1 MTQNQLTSIVAVVEH
16 LFPGGLNADTR
27 VSPSSKFGDAIWK
40 LFDAENDRL
49 AHYGPGDLTIDWN
62 QFQTKMG
69 YTPLS
74 EKILYALKLFAL
86 LYYIQPS
93 TVISRATRSKN
104 HPSTVRQ
111 VIRSLIPFMGHV
123 CEKIIVASK
132 GALKPTSLAEI
143 TASDIKK
150 SLLDWDAGSQK
161 DLKRALKGMTSATM
175 RACLENDSPGW
186 NSSDA
191 KNFEYRAA
199 ETRDDYER
207 VLPNPL
213 FRLIS
218 NSATDDICG
227 FLRFMGQKA
236 ASDEKGV
243 IPNDFSGLDGPS
255 LFAAY
260 VDIRLAK
267 SIPAKKQI
275 DPPKYGEGIAALR
288 NNFERYGIDVSQ
300 MLEYLYR
307 VRNAACAAIALYT
320 GGRFSDLVGFRLDCL
335 QKLNGIWF
343 MVGTHIKHED
353 LEKPTNEDT
362 WVAIPLLRDAVACLK
377 ILNQITRN
385 ECLICSLHTHVKAR
399 PISAS
404 GFLTILET
412 YVKTIDVDG
421 TWAHITISPHRCRHT
436 LAHQLARADLGLV
449 LISYHLKHL
458 HTARSAIPP
467 SHTLLYGGIGQLK
480 VEKALQSQAIQ
491 LDMAKALYDPDAP
504 VAGGGAEE
512 FIERRKQYFVGMMAE
527 GHTKEQII
535 VQLASQGIPL
545 SSVGMGYCRGRR
557 DIKLK
562 DGTIEKP
569 PCTGSL
575 QCSPQHCGNALITQT
590 HAPVWKK
597 VASQNTELAARP
609 NMAYAKGEL
618 LKKVQ
623 IAEAV
628 LADLEL
634 RS

>member
-1 MTQNQLTSIVAVVEH
+1 MTQNQLASIVAVVEH
-16 LFPGGLNADTR
+16 LFPGGLNADTP
-27 VSPSSKFGDAIWK
+27 VSAVSRFGDAIWTF
-40 LFDAENDRL
+40 FDADNDRL
-49 AHYGPGDLTIDWN
+49 GHYGPGDLTIDWN
-62 QFQTKMG
+62 QLQLKLG

-74 EKILYALKLFAL
+74 PQIVHALKLFAL

-104 HPSTVRQ
+104 HPSTVCQ
-111 VIRSLIPFMGHV
+111 VIKALVPFVAHI
-123 CEKIIVASK
+123 CEKVIVASR
-132 GALKPTSLAEI
+132 GGLKPTSLSEI
-143 TASDIKK
+143 TASDIRK

-236 ASDEKGV
+236 AVDEKGV
-243 IPNDFSGLDGPS
+243 IPNDFSGLDGAS
-255 LFAAY
+255 VFASY
-260 VDIRLAK
+260 VHIRLQTRE
-267 SIPAKKQI
+267 PT
-275 DPPKYGEGIAALR
+275 DRPKYGEGIAALR
-288 NNFERYGIDVSQ
+288 NNFERYGIDAGQ

-335 QKLNGIWF
+335 EKLNGLWF

-353 LEKPTNEDT
+353 IGKPTNEDT
-362 WVAIPLLRDAVACLK
+362 WVAIPLVRDAIACLK

-385 ECLICSLHTHVKAR
+385 ERLICSLHTHVKAR
-399 PISAS
+399 PISAN

-458 HTARSAIPP
+458 HTARSAIPA
-467 SHTLLYGGIGQLK
+467 SHTLLYGGISQLK

-491 LDMAKALYDPDAP
+491 LDMARALYDPDAP
-504 VAGGGAEE
+504 IAGGGAEE
-512 FIERRKQYFVGMMAE
+512 FKDRRKQYFVGMMAE
-527 GHTKEQII
+527 GHTKDQII
-535 VQLASQGIPL
+535 IQLASQGIPL

-609 NMAYAKGEL
+609 NMAYAKSEL

-623 IAEAV
+623 IAETV